1 MKKKLIFATGNEGKM
16 KEIRE
21 ILNGTGWN
29 VLSLKDAGIDTE
41 IEENGTTFE
50 ENAKIKAE
58 GIRNW
63 CLENG
68 IPGCSGILAKEIIV
82 LADDSGLE
90 IDYLNKEPGIYSARY
105 AGEDTSYDIKNQMLL
120 DRLQG
125 VPREKRTARFVCA
138 IAAVVPGHEPIVV
151 RGTIEGYIGDKPAG
165 ENGFGYDPIFYVPD
179 LNCSTAELSPEEK
192 NARSHR
198 GNALR
203 AMREELKQYISDVR

>member
-1 MKKKLIFATGNEGKM
+1 MKIIFATGNKNKMIEIRQILQDLGMEILSM
-16 KEIRE
+16 KE
-21 ILNGTGWN
+21 
-29 VLSLKDAGIDTE
+29 AGIDIDIVE
-41 IEENGTTFE
+41 DGKSFE
-50 ENAKIKAE
+50 ENAMIKAAAIAE
-58 GIRNW
+58 
-63 CLENG
+63 LPEVK
-68 IPGCSGILAKEIIV
+68 AMDAIV

-125 VPREKRTARFVCA
+125 VPKEKRTARFVCA
-138 IAAVVPGHEPIVV
+138 IAAVVPGQEPIVV

-179 LNCSTAELSPEEK
+179 LDCSTAELSPEDK

-203 AMREELKQYISDVR
+203 AMREELKNYIK